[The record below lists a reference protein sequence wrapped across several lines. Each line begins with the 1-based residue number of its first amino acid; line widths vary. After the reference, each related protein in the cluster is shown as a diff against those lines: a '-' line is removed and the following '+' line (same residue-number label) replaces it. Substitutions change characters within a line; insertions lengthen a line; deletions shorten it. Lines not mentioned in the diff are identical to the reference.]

1 MATIS
6 SSAVP
11 DSMDPYQGRITQ
23 ESVTEFKADDLI
35 IKTVSGARTVYTTLR
50 TNHLKRITLAKEI
63 DGLIQG
69 NPPYNPAELAQAGLQ
84 HIANFND
91 MSARAVFERACLAYW
106 NLLNNSQ
113 YLTTFVIHAQSPETT
128 YWAQKL
134 AEHWDFAVRNYWPSF
149 IVNVASLTSQIVKL
163 GVSPAIF
170 PDERDPRWRVV
181 EYSRFY
187 IPDQTQSD
195 LDMLTTVCIETDMT
209 VQYLWSVYTEF
220 KDKKAT
226 PDATANDADGTG
238 QRGPWNIAEIGFLLV
253 QLANQATKASSSPMD
268 IYELER
274 KYYSGDINYMNMYS
288 DTVRIIS
295 FLQKGYNGKISHY
308 MFHREIDNGQFMFFQ
323 KDQYEDMNEAI
334 TIFTMNPGEYTIH
347 ANKGLGHK
355 IFSLAQAKIMLDCSV
370 VDMAKWASTP
380 IIKSPALSTKDA
392 DQIRFYPGVPTNI
405 GSAELVTNNMGANVQ
420 NVVAAAQYLGSQIQY
435 NITYSG
441 GDSGQPDPDQ
451 GSLSPTQSRLMAFR
465 EFSVLKNNVMH
476 FYSIFDRLLLSM
488 TAKMLR
494 STPSDPGY
502 EISRVWKERC
512 IADGVPE
519 AIFNA
524 KGGSRWR
531 LPEHLEVSA
540 TRAVGA
546 GSQVAHLM
554 GLQELQAIVGS
565 FGPREERE
573 FKRQFIMATLG
584 PEYVQTFMQERD
596 DVDEKAGGA
605 SLAAVENAIMQ
616 QGMSPVFSADNEQR
630 AHFATHM
637 ALAQQ
642 MTQMLKEQQM
652 DPIAVDKVLTVLV
665 PHLGEHL
672 QALSRSMFTQ
682 QFFIQAKPAYDQL
695 VKFAQLNRHNAEQ
708 MAQAQQKK
716 QQQEQEQQQEAMSK
730 EQLATYTMQ
739 QDEQRKNTKLTAQ
752 LERQRQ
758 QHETK
763 EAMLVSK
770 TENEIATIRHKA
782 IAETEIKQQTTSAK
796 IAAEQTKAAA
806 SHDSDEMDEET
817 TPIADLPI
825 NPFIND

>member
-1 MATIS
+1 MANLSGST
-6 SSAVP
+6 P

-23 ESVTEFKADDLI
+23 ESDTVFKADDVI
-35 IKTVSGARTVYTTLR
+35 IKSVSAARTVYTTLR
-50 TNHLKRITLAKEI
+50 SNHLKRITTAKEI
-63 DGLIQG
+63 AGLIQG

-113 YLTTFVIHAQSPETT
+113 YLTTFVIHADSPETT

-149 IVNVASLTSQIVKL
+149 IVNVASLTSQIVML

-170 PDERDPRWRVV
+170 PDERDPRWRVT

-220 KDKKAT
+220 KDQKAT
-226 PDATANDADGTG
+226 PTATANGVDSPG
-238 QRGPWNIAEIGFLLV
+238 QHGPWNIAEIGFLLV
-253 QLANQATKASSSPMD
+253 QLVNQAVKTSTGPMD
-268 IYELER
+268 IFELER
-274 KYYSGDINYMNMYS
+274 KYYSGDINYTNMYS

-295 FLQKGYNGKISHY
+295 LLQKGYDGKVSHY
-308 MFHREIDNGQFMFFQ
+308 MFHRDIDNGQFLFFQ
-323 KDQYEDMNEAI
+323 KDQFEDMNEAVI
-334 TIFTMNPGEYTIH
+334 IFTMNPGEYTIH

-380 IIKSPALSTKDA
+380 IIKSPSLNAKDA

-405 GSAELVTNNMGANVQ
+405 GSAELVSNNLGANVQ

-451 GSLSPTQSRLMAFR
+451 GSLSPTQSRLMAYR

-476 FYSIFDRLLLSM
+476 FYSIFDRLIRNM

-494 STPSDPGY
+494 STESDPGND
-502 EISRVWKERC
+502 IARVWKERC
-512 IADGVPE
+512 IADGVPKE
-519 AIFNA
+519 IFNA
-524 KGGSRWR
+524 KGGTRWR
-531 LPEHLEVSA
+531 LPAHIEVSA

-565 FGPREERE
+565 FGPREEKE

-596 DVDEKAGGA
+596 DVDEQAGGA

-616 QGMSPVFSADNEQR
+616 EGKAPVFSADNEQR

-642 MTQMLKEQQM
+642 LVKLLKEQQI
-652 DPIAVDKVLTVLV
+652 DVITVDKILTVLV

-682 QFFIQAKPAYDQL
+682 QFFIQAKPAYDEL
-695 VKFAQLNRHNAEQ
+695 VKFAQLNRRNAQQ
-708 MAQAQQKK
+708 MAQAQQQK
-716 QQQEQEQQQEAMSK
+716 QQQEQEQQQAAMNK
-730 EQLATYTMQ
+730 EQLATFTTQ
-739 QDEQRKNTKLTAQ
+739 RDEERKDIKLNAQ
-752 LERQRQ
+752 LERQKQ

-763 EAMLVSK
+763 EAMLVQK
-770 TENEIATIRHKA
+770 TENEIATTRHKA
-782 IAETEIKQQTTSAK
+782 ITEADIKQQSAAAK
-796 IAAEQTKAAA
+796 IEADMIKV
-806 SHDSDEMDEET
+806 SSSVSSKEESSKQA
-817 TPIADLPI
+817 PIASLPL
-825 NPFIND
+825 NPFAD